1 MLHEFVVTYREA
13 IIDKAREKLTARRWP
28 SASAHELENGVPLFL
43 DQLAATLEAEERGS
57 DSPSDA
63 IGEGATRHGRELLG
77 LGFTVS
83 QVVHDYG
90 DICQAVT
97 ELAIA
102 QNAPITTEEFHTLN
116 RCLDT
121 AIAEAVTEHTRLTAA
136 ARSSDAEGRV
146 SHLLEDIRATV
157 ESAMLAFELLK
168 RGAVAV
174 NGSTGSVLGRNLGD
188 LKALVDTAL
197 ADVRLEVDDQPRP
210 RVPHG

>member
-1 MLHEFVVTYREA
+1 MLYEFVVTYRDA
-13 IIDKAREKLTARRWP
+13 IIAKAREKLTARPWP
-28 SASAHELENGVPLFL
+28 SASASDLENGVPLFL
-43 DQLAATLEAEERGS
+43 DQLAETLEAEERGS

-63 IGEGATRHGRELLG
+63 IGDGATRHGRDLLA

-136 ARSSDAEGRV
+136 ARSTVAGDRV
-146 SHLLEDIRATV
+146 TDLVEDIRVMV
-157 ESAMLAFELLK
+157 EGAMLAFDILK

-174 NGSTGSVLGRNLGD
+174 NGSTGLVLDRNLLG
-188 LKALVDTAL
+188 LKALVDTSL
-197 ADVRLEVDDQPRP
+197 ADIRLDADDQRRP
-210 RVPHG
+210 RVPHV